1 MDGRAQPKIGPIGA
15 LITLPKAFIRLDL
28 AAHCMMLNEFIVI
41 LAQATPPGPTTPN
54 PNATNMM
61 LMGMVVL
68 TFVAMMFI
76 TNRAQSK
83 KAREHD
89 ALLKSMKP
97 GDKVVTTSG
106 IMGVVV
112 SVKEKSISL
121 RSAESKLEVLKSA
134 VSGIIEREGEAG
146 VSESKAS

>member
-1 MDGRAQPKIGPIGA
+1 MI
-15 LITLPKAFIRLDL
+15 
-28 AAHCMMLNEFIVI
+28 LNELSVM
-41 LAQATPPGPTTPN
+41 LAQTAPAPPMQQDPRAGT
-54 PNATNMM
+54 MVM
-61 LMGMVVL
+61 MGMVVL
-68 TFVAMMFI
+68 AMIAMWFV
-76 TNRAQSK
+76 TSRAQNK
-83 KAREHD
+83 KARELD
-89 ALLKSMKP
+89 ALLKTMKP